1 MVPATVQDPSIAVCV
16 DDFGLHRGIDDAAL
30 QLAAMGRIS
39 AISCNVGAPQWSQSA
54 RRLRELPRDRVDVGL
69 HLDFTECPVD
79 PAARWPLNRLIA
91 RSGARLLDRT
101 LIRREIQNQLAEFEG
116 ALGRR
121 PAHIDGHQHVH
132 QFPVIRDELVS
143 VLLKRYPDRRPWLR
157 STRRPPGLGEFKP
170 WLIEFL
176 GSRPFAA
183 AARRYGYPQNAAL
196 LGVYDFRGDAGQYLA
211 HLGRW
216 LGLARH
222 GDLLM
227 CHPAVAAPVADPILA
242 ARRTEWQV
250 LSSPAFADLLGLAG
264 VHVAPLSRIIR
275 AADAGAAGLASTAP
289 GRLSP

>member
-1 MVPATVQDPSIAVCV
+1 MATAAVPDPSIAVCV

-39 AISCNVGAPQWSQSA
+39 AISCNVGAAQWGQSA

-69 HLDFTECPVD
+69 HLDFTECPLD
-79 PAARWPLNRLIA
+79 PAARWPLNALIA
-91 RSGARLLDRT
+91 RSGARLLDRA
-101 LIRREIQNQLAEFEG
+101 LIRREILNQLAEFEK

-121 PAHIDGHQHVH
+121 PAHVDGHQHVH

-143 VLLKRYPDRRPWLR
+143 VLLQRYPDRRPWLR
-157 STRRPPGLGEFKP
+157 STRRPPGLGGFKP

-176 GSRPFAA
+176 GAGPFAA
-183 AARRYGYPQNAAL
+183 AARRHGYPQNAAL
-196 LGVYDFRGDAGQYLA
+196 LGVYDFRGDTAHYLA
-211 HLGRW
+211 HLGHW
-216 LGLARH
+216 LGLASH

-227 CHPAVAAPVADPILA
+227 CHPAVTAPAADPLLA

-264 VHVAPLSRIIR
+264 MHVAPLSRILR
-275 AADAGAAGLASTAP
+275 STDAGAAGMASTAP